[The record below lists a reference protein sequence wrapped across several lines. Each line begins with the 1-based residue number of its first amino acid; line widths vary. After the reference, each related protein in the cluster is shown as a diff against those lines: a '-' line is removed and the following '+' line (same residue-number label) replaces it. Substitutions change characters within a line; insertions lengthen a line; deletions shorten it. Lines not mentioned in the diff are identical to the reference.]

1 MIALAAATLVVC
13 APGFPG
19 SSAEARPAM
28 EALARSLTSA
38 GHLAPGS
45 LSAVYEETEAGGLRR
60 LAKEDAALLLAPL
73 PFFLDHERE
82 LRLVARLSA
91 VPRGGEALERWTLVV
106 GKDHPASLEGYT
118 VQSTAGYSKRFVR
131 AAAPGLPAQLE
142 IQASGA
148 VLSALRR
155 AADGEKVAVLL
166 DGAQAAAL
174 GKLPFASSL
183 AAIGKSPPMP
193 VAVVAT
199 VGKRMDPSRWKA
211 LEPAF
216 RRLAEDPAAREDPR
230 RPESFA
236 GAIRAKAFQLG
247 REKDGGVRLR
257 LAESAVA
264 IGQLCEE
271 NAPAAALCDYWLA
284 AALGLQ
290 ARERSATAKDG
301 LPRMTDLLRRA
312 ARADPAID
320 RGGPHRLLATVLLRA
335 PGWPLG
341 PGG

>member
-28 EALARSLTSA
+28 DALARSLVGA
-38 GHLAPGS
+38 GHLPAGS
-45 LSAVYEETEAGGLRR
+45 LTAVYEESESGGLRR
-60 LAKEDAALLLAPL
+60 LAQQDAVLLLAPL
-73 PFFLDHERE
+73 PFFLDHEKE

-91 VPRGGEALERWTLVV
+91 VPRGGEALERWTLVA

-118 VQSTAGYSKRFVR
+118 VQSSAGYSKRFVR
-131 AAAPGLPAQLE
+131 AAAPGLPGQVE
-142 IQASGA
+142 IRAGSA

-193 VAVVAT
+193 VVVAA

-216 RRLAEDPAAREDPR
+216 RRLAEDPAAREALD
-230 RPESFA
+230 
-236 GAIRAKAFQLG
+236 
-247 REKDGGVRLR
+247 GVR
-257 LAESAVA
+257 VA
-264 IGQLCEE
+264 GFVPLDQE
-271 NAPAAALCDYWLA
+271 AL
-284 AALGLQ
+284 
-290 ARERSATAKDG
+290 T
-301 LPRMTDLLRRA
+301 A
-312 ARADPAID
+312 ARAAY
-320 RGGPHRLLATVLLRA
+320 RRA
-335 PGWPLG
+335 Q
-341 PGG
+341 

>member
-73 PFFLDHERE
+73 PFFLDHEKE
-82 LRLVARLSA
+82 LRLAARLSA
-91 VPRGGEALERWTLVV
+91 VPQGGEALERWTLVV

-118 VQSTAGYSKRFVR
+118 VQSSAGYSKRFVR

-216 RRLAEDPAAREDPR
+216 RRLAEDPAAREALD
-230 RPESFA
+230 
-236 GAIRAKAFQLG
+236 
-247 REKDGGVRLR
+247 GVR
-257 LAESAVA
+257 VA
-264 IGQLCEE
+264 GFVPLDQE
-271 NAPAAALCDYWLA
+271 AL
-284 AALGLQ
+284 
-290 ARERSATAKDG
+290 T
-301 LPRMTDLLRRA
+301 A
-312 ARADPAID
+312 ARAAY
-320 RGGPHRLLATVLLRA
+320 RRA
-335 PGWPLG
+335 Q
-341 PGG
+341 